1 MFVKHGNEVA
11 DGYIYTCAIAACA
24 SVSLQE
30 NALLLLEELAAT
42 WLQLERGAPKRV
54 SGWTRSHGKSH
65 VRHVSFGNRALH
77 TIRLGIMSNSKW
89 FNPNSMQLM

>member
-1 MFVKHGNEVA
+1 MSVKHGNGVA

-54 SGWTRSHGKSH
+54 SGWMRSHGKSH
-65 VRHVSFGNRALH
+65 VRHVSFGITGYCTPFGLV
-77 TIRLGIMSNSKW
+77 
-89 FNPNSMQLM
+89 